1 MKTCCRCK
9 ETLPLSSFGKNK
21 TKKDG
26 YQTACKEC
34 KKLYSKER
42 YQRDP
47 QKHIQQCKEWS
58 DRNPEAR
65 KKIAKRYYDNN
76 RELCVARSVQWRRDN
91 PEWAKAADKKYG
103 KKWRDANRDV
113 CNASLA
119 RYRASKLKAT
129 PDWLTQDQLEDIKS
143 MYTLAKKF
151 EGIFGLSYHVD
162 HIVPLQGE
170 NVCGLHVPWNLQ
182 LLEAKLNLSKSNKT
196 TTQTSL

>member
-1 MKTCCRCK
+1 MKKCCKCK
-9 ETLPLSSFGKNK
+9 ETLPFSRFGKNK

-34 KKLYSKER
+34 KKEYHKEGYDQD
-42 YQRDP
+42 YQKARMVEYRL
-47 QKHIQQCKEWS
+47 KNKEKT
-58 DRNPEAR
+58 REYGR
-65 KKIAKRYYDNN
+65 KYRSQNLDKIAAKTAKRKATK
-76 RELCVARSVQWRRDN
+76 LQAT
-91 PEWAKAADKKYG
+91 PEW
-103 KKWRDANRDV
+103 
-113 CNASLA
+113 
-119 RYRASKLKAT
+119 
-129 PDWLTQDQLEDIKS
+129 LTEEHLDDIKS